1 MLHTS
6 PATLHRI
13 GAVAGGGT
21 AAILLVNAA
30 KRADV
35 IPTTAVTQLLAP
47 LAQILALAL
56 ITVLYLAYGRGARS
70 LGLVAYLLNAFSL
83 AALVGVEFV
92 INLVFAELPD
102 TTVDALRAG
111 PLGIA
116 LAIASVAFLLG
127 TIAFV
132 AAMVRTGEVPAPPLV
147 LYALGAVPVSLRA
160 VVPEAALNIGLVV
173 MAIGV
178 GWTALWLL
186 ARSSQLVPG
195 GRAPAD
201 PGRAQAN
208 DTRVGSASAQNR
220 LDASAGRV
228 KTLHPGGSR

>member
-1 MLHTS
+1 MSHHS

-30 KRADV
+30 KRAEV
-35 IPTTAVTQLLAP
+35 IPTTALTQLVAP

-56 ITVLYLAYGRGARS
+56 ITVIYLAYGRRAGTF
-70 LGLVAYLLNAFSL
+70 GLVGYLLNAFAL

-102 TTVDALRAG
+102 ATVDALRAG
-111 PLGIA
+111 PLGVA
-116 LAIASVAFLLG
+116 LTVASVAFLLG
-127 TIAFV
+127 TLFFV
-132 AAMVRTGEVPAPPLV
+132 TAMVRTGEVPTTPLV
-147 LYALGAVPVSLRA
+147 LYAIGAVPVSLRA
-160 VVPEAALNIGLVV
+160 VVPEAALNTGLVV

-186 ARSSQLVPG
+186 ARSSRLVQAD
-195 GRAPAD
+195 RAPAD
-201 PGRAQAN
+201 PRRALAHGAN
-208 DTRVGSASAQNR
+208 SGSASAHHR
-220 LDASAGRV
+220 PVASAGRSS
-228 KTLHPGGSR
+228 TSRTGGSR